1 MKDFEKLHYETM
13 EFDELEKRLK
23 RMSEQYHKRQAA
35 LDKDKNDLDIVCGIY
50 VQRIQQDE
58 KLKEAAKEK
67 VKIAVRYS
75 YSL

>member
-1 MKDFEKLHYETM
+1 MKYFEKLHYETM
-13 EFDELEKRLK
+13 PFDELEKRLK
-23 RMSEQYHKRQAA
+23 RMSEQFHKRQAA
-35 LDKDKNDLDIVCGIY
+35 LDNDKKDLDIVCGIY

-75 YSL
+75 ESL

>member
-1 MKDFEKLHYETM
+1 MKDFEKLLNETM
-13 EFDELEKRLK
+13 EFDELERRLK
-23 RMSEQYHKRQAA
+23 KMSERFHKRQAA
-35 LDKDKNDLDIVCGIY
+35 LDNDKKDLDIVCGIY